1 MKTKFLWVLWLYL
14 FAQTAVLGFVPE
26 PPWYV
31 AIPLALI
38 GAAFFVPGILLLRW
52 GDRKTAL
59 RIVIISG
66 VSLVVTVVCIIL
78 NYASSLIGGTDGQLW
93 GRIFYIALGILSSP
107 MFCSQIWV
115 ISLFGWALLLHMGIQ
130 ALRRKEN

>member
-1 MKTKFLWVLWLYL
+1 MKTKFLWLLWLYL
-14 FAQTAVLGFVPE
+14 FAQCAVLGFVPE

-38 GAAFFVPGILLLRW
+38 AVAFYIPGFLLLRA
-52 GDRKTAL
+52 GNRGTAV

-66 VSLVVTVVCIIL
+66 SSLLLTVVFIIL
-78 NYASSLIGGTDGQLW
+78 NYASSLISGTDGQLW
-93 GRIFYIALGILSSP
+93 GQIFYIALGILSSP

-115 ISLFGWALLLHMGIQ
+115 LSLFGWAFLLNMGIQ
-130 ALRRKEN
+130 VLRRKQD